1 MAGTVERLQFL
12 VTSDSAQARGDL
24 GKLNQSA
31 SASMSGIGKLQ
42 EAFKL
47 GAGIGVGTTAVEGV
61 IGGLQK
67 LGGFALSQF
76 ESAIGAASTLQQS
89 AGAVK
94 AVFGSAASEVEKFGA
109 TSAQSVGLSSAAF
122 QQQSAVIGGLLQS
135 LGQTKSESAKTSAQ
149 LIQVGADVA
158 AAFGGTTAD
167 AVDRIAAAFRGEYD
181 PIQRYIGSIKAAAV
195 EQKAIEMGLAATTG
209 ELTAQAKAQAT
220 LQLILEGTTNTAGQF
235 AREQD
240 TLAGQQ
246 QRFTAELE
254 NARAELGTAL
264 LPAMTELVKIAR
276 DGVAQIG
283 LLDDAFR
290 LMASDAKTLAEYLP
304 LVVSGLIGIGEVGKV
319 SGDSIMFAL
328 QGAANVVP
336 GLGSS
341 LLYLQQKMEDARKQG
356 EKNKEIG
363 EAFSDIADSVHKG
376 TASLEQFAPA
386 LAFLPPALRGAA
398 YELFGLNDAEKT
410 VTVSTKSL
418 ADRMADL
425 EKASSGLLGSLIGAD
440 SAQSAFFKT
449 LESGSSSAGSNAK
462 KIERA
467 YRSIEDAQ
475 RSLTDSQKELEE
487 SLIAR
492 FVVGLGATSDEI
504 TLGQIAERDS
514 TRGLADAKRDLADA
528 QSRLNKL
535 REVDKAG
542 LLDAE
547 AAYIQAQRDFV
558 DAEKSGDIVQLN
570 RAKADLLRT
579 EKALSEQRD
588 PSLTG
593 DLAQAEQD
601 VAAAQDAVTTAEIDA
616 KQSRKDLNDL
626 INSGKE
632 GSLNLAEANKQV
644 EAAQRRVVDSERSLV
659 DAQDAL
665 TESASGLGG
674 SVKNVK
680 TQFQEGLTAADKWL
694 QKLITDKATPEEFSE
709 AVAKI
714 YGSLKNVADQA
725 GETGNLDTY
734 LSKISEIYT
743 QIRNISGFGNF
754 APGGF
759 SNDPANAFQSLPE
772 TKIVMNL
779 NGREFGAAVVE
790 GLLAYQSANG
800 SVPIRVSG

>member
-76 ESAIGAASTLQQS
+76 ESAIGAASDLQQS

-94 AVFGSAASEVEKFGA
+94 AIFGSASNTITDFGR
-109 TSAQSVGLSSAAF
+109 TSAQSVGLSTAAFSQSAATLGAF
-122 QQQSAVIGGLLQS
+122 LQNLGLTNEAAASTSIS
-135 LGQTKSESAKTSAQ
+135 LV
-149 LIQVGADVA
+149 QVGADLA
-158 AAFGGTTAD
+158 AAFGGKTSD
-167 AVDRIAAAFRGEYD
+167 AVAAIGSALRGERD
-181 PIQRYIGSIKAAAV
+181 PIERYGISVKQAAV
-195 EQKAIEMGLAATTG
+195 DARVLASGLDTSTQAA
-209 ELTAQAKAQAT
+209 LTNAQAQAT
-220 LQLILEGTTNTAGQF
+220 LSLIQEQAAKTAGQF
-235 AREQD
+235 SRESD

-254 NARAELGTAL
+254 NARAEMGTAL
-264 LPAMTELVKIAR
+264 LPAMTELVKIGR
-276 DGVAQIG
+276 DLIPVIENVALGVGLVAQAAEDAAEPVGKLAALFGG
-283 LLDDAFR
+283 LLKILPSNPIKGLFGGMSDEEFNR
-290 LMASDAKTLAEYLP
+290 LVAEGEATKALADKTALLAEKSVL
-304 LVVSGLIGIGEVGKV
+304 
-319 SGDSIMFAL
+319 AT
-328 QGAANVVP
+328 AAIR
-336 GLGSS
+336 S
-341 LLYLQQKMEDARKQG
+341 
-356 EKNKEIG
+356 
-363 EAFSDIADSVHKG
+363 F
-376 TASLEQFAPA
+376 
-386 LAFLPPALRGAA
+386 
-398 YELFGLNDAEKT
+398 
-410 VTVSTKSL
+410 

-616 KQSRKDLNDL
+616 VRSRKDLNDL

-632 GSLNLAEANKQV
+632 GSLDLAEANKQV
-644 EAAQRRVVDSERSLV
+644 EAAQRRVVDSERALV

-665 TESASGLGG
+665 SESASGLGG

-734 LSKISEIYT
+734 LSKISEIYA

-800 SVPIRVSG
+800 SVPIRVTG

>member
-1 MAGTVERLQFL
+1 VAGTVERLQFL

-31 SASMSGIGKLQ
+31 SASMSGIAKLQ

-67 LGGFALSQF
+67 LGGFALSQM
-76 ESAIGAASTLQQS
+76 ESAIGAASDLQQS

-94 AVFGSAASEVEKFGA
+94 AIFGSASNTINDFGR
-109 TSAQSVGLSSAAF
+109 TSAQSVGLSTAAFSQSAATLGAF
-122 QQQSAVIGGLLQS
+122 LQNLGLTNDAAASTSIS
-135 LGQTKSESAKTSAQ
+135 LV
-149 LIQVGADVA
+149 QVGADLA
-158 AAFGGTTAD
+158 AAFGGKTSD
-167 AVDRIAAAFRGEYD
+167 AVAAIGSALRGERD
-181 PIQRYIGSIKAAAV
+181 PIERYGISVKQAAV
-195 EQKAIEMGLAATTG
+195 DARVLASGLDTSTQAA
-209 ELTAQAKAQAT
+209 LTNAQAQAT
-220 LQLILEGTTNTAGQF
+220 LSLIQEQAGKTAGQF
-235 AREQD
+235 GRESD

-264 LPAMTELVKIAR
+264 LPAMTELVKIGR
-276 DGVAQIG
+276 DLIPVIEGVALGVG
-283 LLDDAFR
+283 LVAEAAKDA
-290 LMASDAKTLAEYLP
+290 AEP
-304 LVVSGLIGIGEVGKV
+304 VGKLAGV
-319 SGDSIMFAL
+319 LGAL
-328 QGAANVVP
+328 VKALPSNPLKKLFGGGMSDEEFNRLVAEGEATKA
-336 GLGSS
+336 LADKE
-341 LLYLQQKMEDARKQG
+341 LELG
-356 EKNKEIG
+356 EKSRV
-363 EAFSDIADSVHKG
+363 AAAG
-376 TASLEQFAPA
+376 TKL
-386 LAFLPPALRGAA
+386 
-398 YELFGLNDAEKT
+398 
-410 VTVSTKSL
+410 L
-418 ADRMADL
+418 ADQMTDL
-425 EKASSGLLGSLIGAD
+425 QKASSGLLGSLIGAD
-440 SAQSAFFKT
+440 SAESAFFKT
-449 LESGSSSAGSNAK
+449 LESGSSSAGSSAK

-558 DAEKSGDIVQLN
+558 DAEKTGDIVQLN

-579 EKALSEQRD
+579 EKALGEQRD
-588 PSLTG
+588 PSVTG

-616 KQSRKDLNDL
+616 VRSRKDLNDL

-632 GSLNLAEANKQV
+632 GSLDLAEANKQV
-644 EAAQRRVVDSERSLV
+644 EAAQRRVEGSERALA

-665 TESASGLGG
+665 NESASGLGG
-674 SVKNVK
+674 SVKNVNK
-680 TQFQEGLTAADKWL
+680 QFEDGLTAADKWL
-694 QKLITDKATPEEFSE
+694 QKLIDEKTTPEKFSA
-709 AVAKI
+709 AVAAI
-714 YGSLKNVADQA
+714 YGNLKNVADQA

-734 LSKISEIYT
+734 LSKISEIYA

-800 SVPIRVSG
+800 SVPIRVTG